1 MTFGAWNVRTLLD
14 RSGNA
19 CPERKTAIVAR
30 ELGRYNVDIAAI
42 SETHLADE
50 GELVEQG
57 GGYTFFWKGTP
68 ASEPRRS
75 GIRFAI
81 KDTLAT
87 KLTEHPIGVS
97 DRVMTLRLPLGND
110 SFINLISVYAPTL
123 DKSDDIKDKFY
134 EELSSVISKLKPS
147 EKILLLGDFN
157 ARVG

>member
-1 MTFGAWNVRTLLD
+1 M
-14 RSGNA
+14 
-19 CPERKTAIVAR
+19 
-30 ELGRYNVDIAAI
+30 VDI
-42 SETHLADE
+42 L
-50 GELVEQG
+50 
-57 GGYTFFWKGTP
+57 FFWKGTP

-75 GIRFAI
+75 GIGFAI
-81 KDTLAT
+81 KNTLAT

-97 DRVMTLRLPLGND
+97 DRVMTLRLPFGND